1 MAEPL
6 SEPIPPARLVEPH
19 DNEELELSRRNLQF
33 GWSLVG
39 LFVLLFAGT
48 AGVAFVYLWLS

>member
-6 SEPIPPARLVEPH
+6 SETTPPTTLVEPH
-19 DNEELELSRRNLQF
+19 DNEELELARKNLQL

-39 LFVLLFAGT
+39 LFILLFAGT